1 MFQFC
6 LFLKEKEVMFIF
18 SVNVTDT
25 CQEASPEH
33 MKESLINCVS
43 LSLVLHH
50 TTAPYVTNI
59 LFQSNGQALSN
70 MSDNIIKNLI
80 F

>member
-1 MFQFC
+1 MPRG
-6 LFLKEKEVMFIF
+6 I
-18 SVNVTDT
+18 T
-25 CQEASPEH
+25 EH